1 MSRKHVFF
9 LLAFFFLF
17 ISQTRSVF
25 ASDEDFLLE
34 DPTPPPVEYT
44 LPYPGLLPNH
54 SFYFL
59 KRARDNV
66 MGFLTSNPLKKA
78 EFFLLQADKQVEA
91 TYMLWEQD
99 RKNTAMMFMTFKEA
113 EQHFHAAID
122 ETVAAKKQG
131 MDIHDMH
138 QRLTLA
144 NLKYL
149 ERGEVIE
156 NSLGKEDKEKFAVEV
171 KKMQELGKQV
181 TALKP

>member
-1 MSRKHVFF
+1 MYQKHFF
-9 LLAFFFLF
+9 FSLIVLLFVGQTGTAFANEEAFFF
-17 ISQTRSVF
+17 
-25 ASDEDFLLE
+25 E

-59 KRARDNV
+59 KKARDTMV
-66 MGFLTSNPLKKA
+66 GFLTSNPVKKA

-91 TYMLWEQD
+91 TYLLGEKD
-99 RKNTAMMFMTFKEA
+99 KGDTLLLITTFKEA
-113 EQHFHAAID
+113 ERYFHAAIVEAD
-122 ETVAAKKQG
+122 AAKKQG
-131 MDIHDMH
+131 MDIHDIH

-149 ERGEVIE
+149 ERGESIE
-156 NSLGKEDKEKFAVEV
+156 NSLDAEAKQQFAVEL
-171 KKMQELGKQV
+171 KKMKDLGKEV